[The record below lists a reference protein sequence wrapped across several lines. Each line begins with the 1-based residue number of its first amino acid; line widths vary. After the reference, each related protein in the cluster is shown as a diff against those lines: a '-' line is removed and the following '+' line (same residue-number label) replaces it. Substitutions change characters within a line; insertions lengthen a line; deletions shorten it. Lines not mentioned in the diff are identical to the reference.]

1 VRVKVPLAKVYL
13 EPQGDSRQGHLRLYV
28 VASGE
33 GQTTSVRE
41 TKLATVT
48 VPEAEA
54 ASGTLRDYTHEIA
67 IPLPPG
73 SYVLGLGVRDEQAA
87 TTSYLHKDFK
97 VAPQ

>member
-1 VRVKVPLAKVYL
+1 
-13 EPQGDSRQGHLRLYV
+13 

-41 TKLATVT
+41 TRLATVT

-54 ASGTLRDYTHEIA
+54 ASGKMHDYTHEIA

-73 SYVLGLGVRDEQAA
+73 SYALGLGVRDERGAV
-87 TTSYLHKDFK
+87 TSYLHQDFA
-97 VAPQ
+97 VADGARR